1 MAVFTNT
8 TSPTPLSPTQVSV
21 LDFFVPGSTSVL
33 AAIELVLAT
42 NSYFRPLIL
51 CMLLAFLSRHVC
63 RYVWGVAETHF
74 ASMVHIQYSSEVYD
88 MVGLWVASQPFAHR
102 ARSSLARVGW
112 RQTFDNKDGTEKKP
126 LHYSPWKGTF
136 YFIYNKRLFWFRSV
150 EKDLN
155 FRVEEVVTVS
165 CFGSPTILKRFFDD
179 CREAYLKLTK
189 NKTTIFEHQDAK
201 WKRTHVKSTRPIST
215 VVMNEEVKAGLIRD
229 IEGFLHQGAPAWHLS
244 RGIPYRK
251 GYLLYGPPGTG
262 KSSLCLSLAGRFDL
276 DVYILNISAIDSRS
290 LSTLLAE
297 LPSRCVLL
305 LEDVDAVG
313 IAQPRQG
320 ETDISQ
326 AKADAARNQPR
337 SQGKLSLSEL
347 LNALDGA
354 SSHEG
359 RLLMMTT
366 NHLDHLDRALIRAG
380 RVDKKVEFPNA
391 DKDVIFRLFCMI
403 FKQSEGDILDPKQ
416 PAEDETVEQYAHEFA
431 RKIPEREFSPAEI
444 QSFLVEHRG
453 SARVAVENVQEWID
467 RTC

>member
-1 MAVFTNT
+1 MARLNNT

-21 LDFFVPGSTSVL
+21 LDFFVPGSTSIL
-33 AAIELVLAT
+33 AAIELLA
-42 NSYFRPLIL
+42 
-51 CMLLAFLSRHVC
+51 
-63 RYVWGVAETHF
+63 
-74 ASMVHIQYSSEVYD
+74 ASTVHIQYSSEVYD
-88 MVGLWVASQPFAHR
+88 MVGLWVASQTFAHR

-112 RQTFDNKDGTEKKP
+112 RQAFDNKDGTEKP

-155 FRVEEVVTVS
+155 F
-165 CFGSPTILKRFFDD
+165 
-179 CREAYLKLTK
+179 
-189 NKTTIFEHQDAK
+189 H
-201 WKRTHVKSTRPIST
+201 HT
-215 VVMNEEVKAGLIRD
+215 VVMNEEVKAELIRD
-229 IEGFLHQGAPAWHLS
+229 IEGFLHHGAPAWHLS

-290 LSTLLAE
+290 LSTLLVE

-313 IAQPRQG
+313 ISQSRQG
-320 ETDISQ
+320 ETDISK

-347 LNALDGA
+347 LNALDGV

-380 RVDKKVEFPNA
+380 RVDKKIELPNA
-391 DKDVIFRLFCMI
+391 DKDVMFRLFCMI
-403 FKQSEGDILDPKQ
+403 FKQSEGDTLDPKR
-416 PAEDETVEQYAHEFA
+416 PAQDDETVERYARESA
-431 RKIPEREFSPAEI
+431 TKTPEWEFSPAEI

-453 SARVAVENVQEWID
+453 SARVAVEKVQEWIE
-467 RTC
+467 RTRVEKSKMARADSFVAVSPLTT